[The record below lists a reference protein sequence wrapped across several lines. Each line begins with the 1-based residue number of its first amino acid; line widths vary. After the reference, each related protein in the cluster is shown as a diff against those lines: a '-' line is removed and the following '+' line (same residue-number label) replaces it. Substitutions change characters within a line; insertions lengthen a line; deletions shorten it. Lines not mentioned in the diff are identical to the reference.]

1 MTMSMYSASVPLCRR
16 ALTALGHVLEKGAG
30 FAEAKKIDQ
39 AVLLN
44 ARLAPDMFSLIRQ
57 VQIASDTAKG
67 GIARLA
73 GAEVPSWPD
82 DETSFAQLRARVA
95 RTLDFIDGFAADQI
109 DGSEA
114 RPIVLKMRS
123 GELTFDGYGYLTG
136 FVLPNV
142 YFHCTTAYAILR
154 HNGVELGKR
163 DFLGAS

>member
-95 RTLDFIDGFAADQI
+95 RTLDFIDGFARTVANRYGYEAVAEAADQALHAGCG
-109 DGSEA
+109 D
-114 RPIVLKMRS
+114 
-123 GELTFDGYGYLTG
+123 
-136 FVLPNV
+136 
-142 YFHCTTAYAILR
+142 AIHL
-154 HNGVELGKR
+154 
-163 DFLGAS
+163 